1 MNGIKLKSRL
11 RMVLEEH
18 IMLYGK
24 GVGYARYL
32 STGMENGVHAAATDF
47 EQSLETQQTEK
58 GPLLRW
64 IYQTFLMMIGTI
76 ISV

>member
-1 MNGIKLKSRL
+1 
-11 RMVLEEH
+11 MVLEEH
-18 IMLYGK
+18 IMLDGK

-32 STGMENGVHAAATDF
+32 STGMESGAHAAATDF

-64 IYQTFLMMIGTI
+64 IYQMFLMMIGII